1 MTLGD
6 AGSGRNGAR
15 HDGVRE
21 GEVPGG
27 DAQQRA
33 RKELGAFLR
42 GKRTA
47 ADRAEYGLPPVG
59 RGKTTGMR
67 REEIAFLSGVSVTWY
82 TWLEQGR
89 DIHPSRQV
97 VDAVA
102 VNLRLNQAEH
112 DYVLGLSGFTPS
124 PRPVPLAPG
133 PVPAHVQQLLDTLD
147 PAPAFA
153 VSPHWDI
160 AAWNQS
166 YEGLFPGIAT
176 APPEERNLLA
186 LVFTDEYVRAML
198 PEWELTSRQF
208 LGEYRSEAGAR
219 MGGPAHVRLV
229 AHLRHASPDFAAAW
243 DEHAVLRFESRQ
255 RRFIHPVAGEL
266 LFDQLKLVPQD
277 APELHVVAYL
287 PDADSGTAGRL
298 PLLLPGSPTS

>member
-1 MTLGD
+1 MEQAIGTGGANKGAANGPVPND
-6 AGSGRNGAR
+6 AG
-15 HDGVRE
+15 
-21 GEVPGG
+21 
-27 DAQQRA
+27 QRA

-42 GKRTA
+42 GKRNA

-59 RGKTTGMR
+59 RGKTTGLR
-67 REEIAFLSGVSVTWY
+67 REEVAFLSGVSVTWY

-133 PVPAHVQQLLDTLD
+133 PVPPHVQQLLDTLD

-160 AAWNQS
+160 AAWNRA

-176 APPEERNLLA
+176 AAAEERNLLV

-198 PEWELTSRQF
+198 PDWELTSRQF

-219 MGGPAHVRLV
+219 TAGPDHVRLV
-229 AHLRHASPDFAAAW
+229 AHLRHVSPDFAEAW
-243 DEHAVLRFESRQ
+243 DEHAVLRFTSRQ
-255 RRFIHPVAGEL
+255 RKFIHPVAGEL

-287 PDADSGTAGRL
+287 PDADSGTTGRL
-298 PLLLPGSPTS
+298 TLLMPR